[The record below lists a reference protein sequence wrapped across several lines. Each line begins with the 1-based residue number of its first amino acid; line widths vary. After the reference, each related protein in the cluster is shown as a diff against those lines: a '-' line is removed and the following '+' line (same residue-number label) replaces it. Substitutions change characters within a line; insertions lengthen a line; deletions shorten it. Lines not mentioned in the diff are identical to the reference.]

1 MAFRKISERIYWVGS
16 IDWDRRLFDEL
27 IPLPMGTTYNSYL
40 IRGEKNVL
48 IDTVDPSKASELFEN
63 LKLLGI
69 EKIDYIVC
77 QHAEQDH
84 SGSIPLVLERFPG
97 SRVITNEK
105 CRDLL
110 IEHIGIKGEDVVVV
124 KDEEEFQA
132 PDITLKF
139 LLAPWVHWPETMLTY
154 FPEEKTLFTCDMFGS
169 HLASHTLYSD
179 EDERFRLALKRYFA
193 EIMLPFRANIR
204 KHLDRISAYKVDK
217 ILPGHG
223 LVHRKPEI
231 AISYYREW
239 SSDDLKPLV
248 IIPYVSMHDST
259 EGMVRFLESEL
270 NRRGI
275 GVVPINLAES
285 DIGEFAM
292 YLLEASTVIFG
303 APTVLAGPHP
313 IVAYAAMILNAL
325 RPATR
330 FVGFI
335 GSYGWGGKTEEILK
349 SLISNLRYTDAGTVF
364 IKGVLKEEGRARLS
378 SLADKILEL
387 NNLKKE

>member
-169 HLASHTLYSD
+169 HLASHILYSD